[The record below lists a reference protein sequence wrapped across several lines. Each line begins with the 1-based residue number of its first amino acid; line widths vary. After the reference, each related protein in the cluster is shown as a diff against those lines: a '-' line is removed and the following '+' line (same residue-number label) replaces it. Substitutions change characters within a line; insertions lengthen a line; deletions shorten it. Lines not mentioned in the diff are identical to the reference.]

1 MGLTV
6 HPSIQDWLDV
16 PEPVDGCCVI
26 LDVELGDL
34 DCPTRL
40 KRFATLCASPHVLV
54 TARRGDVP
62 LAVLAMKHGAAEV
75 LQKSLRMD
83 EFLERINLL
92 LLHGN
97 AGDGGTAH

>member
-6 HPSIQDWLDV
+6 HPLVRDWLDA

-34 DCPTRL
+34 DCPERL
-40 KRFATLCASPHVLV
+40 KRFAALCASPHVLV

-62 LAVLAMKHGAAEV
+62 MAVLAMKHGAAEV

-83 EFLERINLL
+83 ELLERVNLL
-92 LLHGN
+92 SLHRN
-97 AGDGGTAH
+97 ASDSKTAH